1 MTSIGSP
8 SPFFLAG
15 KKAYSVDRSL
25 RFDDDQSSPTRLTRT
40 VQSGGN
46 LKKFTVC
53 DIGCGYGKFL
63 EFLRNRLNKS
73 TFQYQGCDLIE

>member
-8 SPFFLAG
+8 SPFFFGG
-15 KKAYSVDRSL
+15 KKAYAVEHSL

-46 LKKFTVC
+46 LKKFTVSFWVKRSQL
-53 DIGCGYGKFL
+53 GNTSYSNSAGNSG
-63 EFLRNRLNKS
+63 
-73 TFQYQGCDLIE
+73 QDLSLIHI